1 MNLKEFEEIYSN
13 NLSHD
18 KIKIHCNKC
27 LRERIVLKT
36 RAKQTIKKNGV
47 YLCPSCGQ
55 SNRHSLNPMSEE
67 VKSKI
72 SQGVKKYYK
81 K

>member
-1 MNLKEFEEIYSN
+1 MNLKEFEEMYSGI
-13 NLSHD
+13 LSHD
-18 KIKIHCNKC
+18 KIKIICNKC
-27 LRERIVLKT
+27 SIERDVLKT

-47 YLCPSCGQ
+47 YLCHSCGQ

-67 VKSKI
+67 VKNKI

-81 K
+81 

>member
-1 MNLKEFEEIYSN
+1 MNLQEFEQKYSEK
-13 NLSHD
+13 LSHD
-18 KIKIHCNKC
+18 NIQIKC
-27 LRERIVLKT
+27 ERCGEDRTPLKT
-36 RAKQTIKKNGV
+36 RAKQTIKKNGI

-67 VKSKI
+67 VKNKI

-81 K
+81 